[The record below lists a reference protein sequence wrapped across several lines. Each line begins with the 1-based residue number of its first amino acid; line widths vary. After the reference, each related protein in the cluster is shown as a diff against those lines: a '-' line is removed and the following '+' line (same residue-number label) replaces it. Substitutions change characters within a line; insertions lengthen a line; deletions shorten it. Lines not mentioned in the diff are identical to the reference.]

1 MRKSIY
7 FVVLLWVGL
16 WTVPGFSQNAGFGD
30 IRGTVTDTSGAM
42 IPDAAVQVEN
52 IDTGVVLNLATN
64 GAGIYD
70 TSSIVPGKYR
80 VTVKKDGFET
90 FVRGPITLEAGFIN
104 VNAALKVGAAQQE
117 VVVSDEITMLKTET
131 GEQSTTLSYQTMN
144 ELPNVG
150 QTWTNN
156 VVLMPGASGTISGA
170 GGVQNPGVMMSING
184 AMPSFSN
191 FLQDGASIIAP
202 HSNNAATIQFDALAE
217 IQVST
222 SSFSA
227 EYGVGGVVFN
237 EITKSGTKDFHG
249 AAYEFIQND
258 FFNAAKYNFGQPK
271 TVPFQRHN
279 QFGGS
284 IGGPILKK
292 KLFFYF
298 NTEKVINHAA
308 SIGYMTIPT
317 TNLLQGNFQGYVD
330 SNGKQINIYDP
341 ATTQFNAATN
351 SYVRTTF
358 PNNQIPLNRLDPL
371 AQKLIQFYPKTNVSG
386 FSSNYYYNRVQPNS
400 SLSYFGRLDYD
411 ISHQNRLTFTVTN
424 QDAPALSGD
433 IGICPIGCTSSD
445 NATTIY
451 ALTDVWTI
459 SPSLLNQ
466 ARVSLMNGLSAN
478 NSATLGK
485 NYPSTLGWSYAETNE
500 FPTLSISGVSS
511 ILVPATNAVYKAVDF
526 NPSDAVTW
534 IHGKHIIRFGG
545 ELIAFQDN
553 STPWGNE
560 YSGKFGF
567 TGVYTEQ
574 TPGKSADASGNSAG
588 LGFAD
593 FLLGDVQSWAA
604 NYLPAHHARQKTPQF
619 YFQDDYKLKSN
630 LTLNLG
636 LRYQIQLPWTEVNGY
651 EGSFDAKLYNPGS
664 NSLGAI
670 WFALNQTNDRQNLMK
685 AYYNILL
692 PRLGVAYQPDAKT
705 TVRAGY
711 GIYSYMESLD
721 AYGNGIGYGVGSTG
735 NGADTTGGFTPYLQL
750 GGTGTTQNGT
760 PVPYTAKTYTPQ
772 VYNNQ
777 GVSYTNYD
785 MPVSRV
791 EQWSINIG
799 REITPNLVL
808 NASYIGSK
816 GFNLNFYHDI
826 NQVPE
831 NQLQNGPSSKP
842 SNTQSLRPYPQ
853 YLNINGYDNMAL
865 SNYNALQIV
874 IDRRF
879 ANSFMFS
886 ANYTWSHMFDEFDQG
901 GWGGVAGNQP
911 YQRAHDIAA
920 NYGPSN
926 FDIRQM
932 AKGYFVYEL
941 PFGHGHR
948 WLNSNKVVDAVIGGW
963 RASMTAIKQSGVPF
977 TVLISGSNNS
987 YAQSGTWYPNV
998 VSNPRIEKRDRSIDK
1013 WYNPAAFAI
1022 PTSGTFGNEVR
1033 NGILTSPG
1041 LFSTNASMRKSFHLW
1056 ESANIEIRAD
1066 ALNAFNHTNF
1076 GLPGLNFNVS
1086 GAGTIRSTTGSAR
1099 QMQLGA
1105 HITF

>member
-1 MRKSIY
+1 MRTRLYIL
-7 FVVLLWVGL
+7 VLLLVGL
-16 WTVPGFSQNAGFGD
+16 GTIPGICQNAGFGD
-30 IRGTVTDTSGAM
+30 IRGTVTDTSGAVV
-42 IPDAAVQVEN
+42 PGATVLVEN
-52 IDTGVVLNLATN
+52 IDTTVELTLTTN

-70 TSSIVPGKYR
+70 TSSIVPGNYR
-80 VTVKKDGFET
+80 ITVKKDGFET
-90 FVRGPITLEAGFIN
+90 FVRGPITLEAGFVT
-104 VNAALKVGAAQQE
+104 VNASLKIGVAQQE
-117 VVVSDEITMLKTET
+117 VVVSDEITMLKTESA
-131 GEQSTTLSYQTMN
+131 EQSTTLSNKTMS
-144 ELPNVG
+144 ELPNLG

-156 VVLMPGASGTISGA
+156 VVLMPGASGTISGS

-202 HSNNAATIQFDALAE
+202 HSNNASAIQFDALAE

-249 AAYEFIQND
+249 SAYEFIEND

-284 IGGPILKK
+284 IGGPIFKK

-298 NTEKVINHAA
+298 NAEKVIDHAA

-317 TNLLQGNFQGYVD
+317 SGLIQGNFQGYLD
-330 SNGKQINIYDP
+330 SSGKQVNIYDP
-341 ATTQFNAATN
+341 ATTAYN
-351 SYVRTTF
+351 STLGMYVRTAFT
-358 PNNQIPLNRLDPL
+358 NNQIPAARFDSL
-371 AQKLIQFYPKTNVSG
+371 AQKLTTFYPKANVTG
-386 FSSNYYYNRVQPNS
+386 YSSNYYYNRVQPTSTMN
-400 SLSYFGRLDYD
+400 YFGRLDYD
-411 ISHQNRLTFTVTN
+411 ISPQNRLTFTTTN
-424 QDAPALSGD
+424 QDAVAVSGD
-433 IGICPIGCTSSD
+433 IGICPINCTSSD

-451 ALTDVWTI
+451 ALADVWTI
-459 SPSLLNQ
+459 RPNLLNE
-466 ARVSLMNGLSAN
+466 ARLSLMNGLSN
-478 NSATLGK
+478 NASATLGK
-485 NYPSTLGWSYAETNE
+485 NYPATLGWSYAETNE
-500 FPTLSISGVSS
+500 FPTLAISGVSN
-511 ILVPATNAVYKAVDF
+511 ILQSATNAVYRAVDF

-534 IHGKHIIRFGG
+534 IHGKHIMRFGG
-545 ELIAFQDN
+545 ELIAFEDN

-560 YSGKFGF
+560 YSGKFTF
-567 TGVYTEQ
+567 NGVYTEQ
-574 TPGKSADASGNSAG
+574 TPGKSIDLNGNSTG

-593 FLLGDVQSWAA
+593 FLLGDVQAWAA
-604 NYLPAHHARQKTPQF
+604 NFSPAHHARQKTPQI
-619 YFQDDYKLKSN
+619 YFQDDYKLKQN

-636 LRYQIQLPWTEVNGY
+636 LRYQIQLPWTEKDGY
-651 EGSFDAKLYNPGS
+651 EGSFDPTLYNPGS
-664 NSLGAI
+664 NSLGAM
-670 WFALNQTNDRQNLMK
+670 WFALNETNGRQNLMK
-685 AYYNILL
+685 AYYNVFL
-692 PRLGVAYQPDAKT
+692 PRIGVAYQPDAKT

-721 AYGNGIGYGVGSTG
+721 AYGNGIGYGVGATG
-735 NGADTTGGFTPYLQL
+735 NSADTTGGFTPYLQL
-750 GGTGTTQNGT
+750 GGSGITQNNAA
-760 PVPYTAKTYTPQ
+760 VPYVAKTFTPQ

-777 GVSYTNYD
+777 GVSYTDYQ
-785 MPVSRV
+785 MPVARV

-831 NQLQNGPSSKP
+831 NQLLNGPASKP

-853 YLNINGYDNMAL
+853 YLNVNGYDNMGL
-865 SNYNALQIV
+865 SNYNALQLV
-874 IDRRF
+874 LDKRF
-879 ANSFMFS
+879 SRSLTFS
-886 ANYTWSHMFDEFDQG
+886 GNYTWSHMFDEFDQG

-932 AKGYFVYEL
+932 LKGYVVYEL
-941 PFGHGHR
+941 PFGRGQR
-948 WLNSNKVVDAVIGGW
+948 WLNKNPVYDAIAGGW
-963 RASMTAIKQSGVPF
+963 RASLTGVHQSGVPF
-977 TVLISGSNNS
+977 TVTISGANNS
-987 YAQSGTWYPNV
+987 YALSGTWYPNV
-998 VSNPRIEKRDRSIDK
+998 VGNPRIEKRDRTINN
-1013 WYNPAAFAI
+1013 WYNAAAYAI

-1033 NGILTSPG
+1033 NGLLVSPG
-1041 LFSTNASMRKSFHLW
+1041 LTNVNASMRKSFHLW
-1056 ESANIEIRAD
+1056 EQANVEVRAD

-1099 QMQLGA
+1099 TMQLGA